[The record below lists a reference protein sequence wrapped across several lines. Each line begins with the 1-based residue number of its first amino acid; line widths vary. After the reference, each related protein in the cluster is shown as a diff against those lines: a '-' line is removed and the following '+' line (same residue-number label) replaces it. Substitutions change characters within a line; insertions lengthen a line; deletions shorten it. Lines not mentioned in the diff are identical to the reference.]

1 MANSL
6 ADILA
11 PGKQVA
17 DAAIGIGKGVL
28 EILQQA
34 GVVDLNDKQKAEI
47 NATVQDGLIRWND
60 QLIKVYETETKD
72 IQSARNMQTSLL
84 VDAPRWIKG
93 VAALV
98 VPFGGIMALSVFFFN
113 ILAPNIAIL
122 TGVPFRKIDMT
133 LEEALTVDGIIGFF
147 FVYRWRSKLAGVA
160 GKY

>member
-1 MANSL
+1 MAGII
-6 ADILA
+6 DMLA

-34 GVVDLNDKQKAEI
+34 GVVDLGEEQKAEI

-60 QLIKVYETETKD
+60 QLIEVYKLETQD
-72 IQSARNMQTSLL
+72 IQSARAAQTSLL

-122 TGVPFRKIDMT
+122 TGLPFKKIELT
-133 LEEALTVDGIIGFF
+133 LEEALTIDGIIGFF